1 MPVQASPDDNEV
13 DRASDGESPRDS
25 KERVTE
31 NELDDESLDNGS
43 ANASDL
49 GSYSKAGH
57 HRVC

>member
-1 MPVQASPDDNEV
+1 MQASPDDNEA
-13 DRASDGESPRDS
+13 DRASSDRESPRDS